1 MGNLILCHDRHA
13 AHPYEITRIHS
24 RIFTIEELCYYFY
37 HNIYLLDETII
48 NEHLCDW
55 LRKEL
60 GLEKL
65 YRRLYKILEEEQ
77 GTAEFILAVF
87 KEINYLSHQ
96 EFKKLNENLN
106 LLQQQPAVQREKKKG
121 DYLVENKMYVNALRI
136 YENALKKEDKEG
148 LGQQFNGGIYH
159 NMGCAYMYLFQFKE
173 ASECFLKAYRLLNT
187 RQALKHYLTACCLMD
202 ESSFSSICRE
212 MEASGELE
220 EEVRNSLKEAGEQAP
235 PPQGEPQELLGQ
247 FIRDYHRS
255 TGF

>member
-1 MGNLILCHDRHA
+1 
-13 AHPYEITRIHS
+13 
-24 RIFTIEELCYYFY
+24 
-37 HNIYLLDETII
+37 
-48 NEHLCDW
+48 
-55 LRKEL
+55 
-60 GLEKL
+60 
-65 YRRLYKILEEEQ
+65 
-77 GTAEFILAVF
+77 
-87 KEINYLSHQ
+87 
-96 EFKKLNENLN
+96 
-106 LLQQQPAVQREKKKG
+106 
-121 DYLVENKMYVNALRI
+121 MYVNALRI

-187 RQALKHYLTACCLMD
+187 RQALKHYLTACCLMN